1 MSLGKTANVFYG
13 LLNFTVIVLSKG
25 GIVILSQL
33 IAVFIMPVAFVFC
46 GFSKACY
53 LSGWL
58 CVNNCSDASP
68 DM

>member
-33 IAVFIMPVAFVFC
+33 IAVFIMPVVFVF
-46 GFSKACY
+46 
-53 LSGWL
+53 LWI
-58 CVNNCSDASP
+58 
-68 DM
+68 